1 MNNLNV
7 CPVYFPNIYYMS
19 EVIKY
24 DQLTWNLNGFYRKR
38 TYRNRTFLYGPNG
51 VIKLSIPV
59 NKIGETDNEKFMCND
74 QNWRLRHWKTI
85 LNCYSSSPFFDF
97 YYSDIKKIFF
107 SDYTLLSHFNIF
119 ITEKIISLL
128 NFKLDFKKN
137 VQTLN
142 YPDHNEKLIKIKT
155 KNNKKF
161 PEYQQVF
168 EYKYGFIE
176 NLSIL
181 DLIFNIGPESN
192 DYLNSI

>member
-1 MNNLNV
+1 MNNLNI

-19 EVIKY
+19 EIIKY
-24 DQLTWNLNGFYRKR
+24 DQLTWNLNSFYKKR

-51 VIKLSIPV
+51 IIKLSIPV
-59 NKIGETDNEKFMCND
+59 NKIGKTENEKFMCND

-107 SDYTLLSHFNIF
+107 TDYILLSHFNIF
-119 ITEKIISLL
+119 ITENIISLL

-137 VQTLN
+137 FQTLN
-142 YPDHNEKLIKIKT
+142 YLDNNEKLIKIKN
-155 KNNKKF
+155 KNDKKF
-161 PEYQQVF
+161 PEYHQVF
-168 EYKYGFIE
+168 NYKYGFIE

-192 DYLNSI
+192 NYLTSI

>member
-1 MNNLNV
+1 
-7 CPVYFPNIYYMS
+7 MS
-19 EVIKY
+19 EIVKFN
-24 DQLTWNLNGFYRKR
+24 QLTWNLNGFYKKK

-51 VIKLSIPV
+51 IIRLSIPV
-59 NKIGETDNEKFMCND
+59 NKIGKTDNEKYICNN

-107 SDYTLLSHFNIF
+107 MDYKLLSNFNIA

-128 NFKLDFKKN
+128 NFKLDFKKKN
-137 VQTLN
+137 NIDSFLTD
-142 YPDHNEKLIKIKT
+142 YEKLIQT
-155 KNNKKF
+155 KSENEKKF
-161 PEYQQVF
+161 PKYPQVF
-168 EYKYGFIE
+168 DYKHGFIE

-192 DYLNSI
+192 NYLNSI